1 MKDNMKITVVAGKS
15 LPETLAKS
23 FNALASVLSAGIAN
37 AKQTAEKCYELR
49 TNPELSAVFPDADY
63 KKIVDGAFNGI
74 ITGNTAYKYAQ
85 CYELYHEKPDIWEY
99 FPIGKMIITSRL
111 ESNSNVTG
119 RSTVKFIQW
128 VGFDYNEKI
137 KSALDAW
144 KEKNAKQ
151 LEKIAFL
158 ESNGFDATADKK
170 LLSPEPKEK
179 PYVST
184 GDVTADTEYYNATGL
199 AFILRLTDKE
209 LKELVSRYV
218 DTNMTDVEK
227 EKKAKQEMDKQAK
240 EGKEGT
246 GDANKDGATLID
258 NAIASLTAYT
268 STLGNVPPEYTKAL
282 LKLKADKEKAGEKA

>member
-23 FNALASVLSAGIAN
+23 FTALATVLSAGIAN
-37 AKQTAEKCYELR
+37 AKATAEKCYELR
-49 TNPELSAVFPDADY
+49 TNPEFSEVFPDADY

-85 CYELYHEKPDIWEY
+85 CYELYHEKSDIWEY

-111 ESNSNVTG
+111 ESNSNTTG

-128 VGFDYNEKI
+128 VGFDYNEKV
-137 KSALDAW
+137 KAALDAW
-144 KEKNAKQ
+144 KDKNAKQ

-170 LLSPEPKEK
+170 MLSPEPKEK
-179 PYVST
+179 PYTST
-184 GDVTADTEYYNATGL
+184 GDVTADAEYFNATGL

-209 LKELVSRYV
+209 LKELVSRYI
-218 DTNMTDVEK
+218 DTNLTDK
-227 EKKAKQEMDKQAK
+227 EKADKAKKDAEKASK
-240 EGKEGT
+240 EENESKPADVLE
-246 GDANKDGATLID
+246 
-258 NAIASLTAYT
+258 NAISALTAYT
-268 STLGNVPPEYTKAL
+268 STLQAVPPEYTKAL
-282 LKLKADKEKAGEKA
+282 LKLKADKAKAGEKA

>member
-1 MKDNMKITVVAGKS
+1 MKEKMTITNVAGKN

-23 FNALASVLSAGIAN
+23 FTALATVLSAGIAN
-37 AKQTAEKCYELR
+37 AKATAEKCYELR
-49 TNPELSAVFPDADY
+49 TNPEFSAVFPDADY

-85 CYELYHEKPDIWEY
+85 CYELYHEKSDIWEY

-111 ESNSNVTG
+111 ENNSNVTG

-128 VGFDYNEKI
+128 AGFDYNEKV
-137 KSALDAW
+137 KTALDAW
-144 KEKNAKQ
+144 RDKNAKQ

-158 ESNGFDATADKK
+158 ESNGYDATADKK

-184 GDVTADTEYYNATGL
+184 GDVNADTEYFNATGL

-209 LKELVSRYV
+209 LKDLVSRYI
-218 DTNMTDVEK
+218 DTNMTEK
-227 EKKAKQEMDKQAK
+227 EKADKAKKDAEKAEKPEKADKTPDHL
-240 EGKEGT
+240 ET
-246 GDANKDGATLID
+246 
-258 NAIASLTAYT
+258 AIVALTAYT
-268 STLGNVPPEYTKAL
+268 STLQTVPPEYTKAL
-282 LKLKADKEKAGEKA
+282 LKLKADKEKKGDRQ

>member
-1 MKDNMKITVVAGKS
+1 MKDNMKITVVAGKN

-23 FNALASVLSAGIAN
+23 FTALATVLSAGIAN
-37 AKQTAEKCYELR
+37 AKATAEKCYELR
-49 TNPELSAVFPDADY
+49 TNPEFSAVFPDADY

-85 CYELYHEKPDIWEY
+85 CYELYHEKSDIWEY

-111 ESNSNVTG
+111 ESNSNTTG

-128 VGFDYNEKI
+128 VGFDYNEKV

-144 KEKNAKQ
+144 KEKNSKQ

-158 ESNGFDATADKK
+158 ESNGYDATADKK

-179 PYVST
+179 PYTST
-184 GDVTADTEYYNATGL
+184 GDVTADTEYFNATGL

-209 LKELVSRYV
+209 LKELVSRYI
-218 DTNMTDVEK
+218 DNNLTDK
-227 EKKAKQEMDKQAK
+227 EKTEKAKKDAEKAEKPEKADKTADPL
-240 EGKEGT
+240 ET
-246 GDANKDGATLID
+246 
-258 NAIASLTAYT
+258 AIVALTAYT
-268 STLGNVPPEYTKAL
+268 STLQTVPPEYTKAL
-282 LKLKADKEKAGEKA
+282 LKLKADKEKIGGEK